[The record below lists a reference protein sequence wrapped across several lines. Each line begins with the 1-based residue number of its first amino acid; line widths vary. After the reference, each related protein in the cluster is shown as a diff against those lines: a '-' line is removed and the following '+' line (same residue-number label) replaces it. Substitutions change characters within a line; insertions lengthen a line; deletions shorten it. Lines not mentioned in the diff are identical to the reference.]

1 VEDNLIGHPA
11 VLLDPEWSS
20 LASRAAEAP
29 ADLYQAIGRRP
40 GEA

>member
-11 VLLDPEWSS
+11 VLLDPEWCS
-20 LASRAAEAP
+20 LASRAAEP
-29 ADLYQAIGRRP
+29 SADLDQPIGRRP